1 MAGIY
6 IHVPFC
12 KTRCAYCDFFSTT
25 LHDLKSRYVDA
36 LCEELAMR
44 RNYLHD
50 ASIGT
55 LYFGGGTPSQLSEDD
70 FLYFAD
76 RVNLP
81 T

>member
-25 LHDLKSRYVDA
+25 LHDMKSRYVDA
-36 LCEELAMR
+36 LCQELIMR

-50 ASIGT
+50 APDRESIW
-55 LYFGGGTPSQLSEDD
+55 LGGLRGNHP
-70 FLYFAD
+70 
-76 RVNLP
+76 
-81 T
+81 